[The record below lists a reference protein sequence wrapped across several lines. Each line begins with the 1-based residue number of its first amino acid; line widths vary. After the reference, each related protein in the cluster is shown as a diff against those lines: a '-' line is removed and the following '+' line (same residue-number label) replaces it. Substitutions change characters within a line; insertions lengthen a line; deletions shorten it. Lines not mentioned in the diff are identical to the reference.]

1 MPFTNHYS
9 QLTTYAV
16 PMSRLIAFALCVAL
30 STGAFAQQY
39 PVRPIR
45 MLVPF
50 AAGGPGDFLARTVSP
65 RLTEALGQSIV
76 VDNRGGANGQIAT
89 ETTAKA
95 DPDGHTVLIISAG
108 HTVNATLYP
117 KLPYDSLRDFTPI
130 IRMVS
135 GPAIVVVHPS
145 VPANSVKEFIAY
157 VRQRPGKVNF
167 ASSGTGAPS
176 HLAVELF
183 KVMTRTDLVHVPYKG
198 MAPGIVDLLSGQV
211 QVAFPT
217 MVAGLVHARA
227 GRLRAL
233 AVTSTQRSPAAPDL
247 PTMAEAGIPGYEATN
262 WYGLVGPAK
271 MQPAVVTR
279 LNSELTRILAIP
291 DIRDRL
297 SGQGMDP
304 SSLTPAA
311 FDAYMRSEIGKW
323 ARVIEA
329 ARVKAE

>member
-1 MPFTNHYS
+1 VLCLALSAAAAAQSYPTRP
-9 QLTTYAV
+9 V
-16 PMSRLIAFALCVAL
+16 RLI
-30 STGAFAQQY
+30 
-39 PVRPIR
+39 
-45 MLVPF
+45 VPF

-65 RLTEALGQSIV
+65 KLTETLGQSIV

-95 DPDGHTVLIISAG
+95 DPDGHTLLIISAG

-117 KLPYDSLRDFTPI
+117 KLPYDSVRDFTPV
-130 IRMVS
+130 IRLVS

-145 VPANSVKEFIAY
+145 VPAKTVKEFIAY
-157 VRQRPGKVNF
+157 VRERPGKVNF

-183 KVMTRTDLVHVPYKG
+183 KVMTTTDLVHVPYKG
-198 MAPGIVDLLSGQV
+198 MAPGIVDLLGGQV

-233 AVTSTQRSPAAPDL
+233 AVTSAQRSAAAPDL

-262 WYGLVGPAK
+262 WYGLVGPARIP
-271 MQPAVVTR
+271 PAIVTR
-279 LNSELTRILAIP
+279 LNGELTRILAIP

-297 SGQGMDP
+297 SEQGMDP
-304 SSLTPAA
+304 SSMTPQA
-311 FDAYMRSEIGKW
+311 FSAYIDSEIGKW
-323 ARVIEA
+323 ARVIKA
-329 ARVKAE
+329 AHVKAE

>member
-1 MPFTNHYS
+1 MKR
-9 QLTTYAV
+9 
-16 PMSRLIAFALCVAL
+16 RLAIALLAAL
-30 STGAFAQQY
+30 SASAFAQQY

-45 MLVPF
+45 MIVPF

-65 RLTEALGQSIV
+65 KLTEALGQSIV

-117 KLPYDSLRDFTPI
+117 KLPYDSVRDFTPI
-130 IRMVS
+130 MRMVS

-183 KVMTRTDLVHVPYKG
+183 KVMTKTDLVHVPYKG
-198 MAPGIVDLLSGQV
+198 IAPGIVDLLSGQV

-227 GRLRAL
+227 GRLRAM

-297 SGQGMDP
+297 SAQGMDT
-304 SSLTPAA
+304 SSLTPTA
-311 FDAYMRSEIGKW
+311 FGAYMRAEIGKW

-329 ARVKAE
+329 AHVKAD